1 MTLAQRMALV
11 STTSILAMMFPAAGF
26 AQPMPPAVADA
37 ASPSAI
43 EDIVVTARR
52 REENLEKVPV
62 SIAAINGDALR
73 QKNIVTPNDLQY
85 AVPGL
90 TLTGVQGSREDPPIS
105 MRGQGQTFGGAL
117 PGVQSYFNEVPIPGS
132 MSSLYDIENVQVL
145 KGPQGTLFGRNTT
158 GGAILYQAKRP
169 TDRLEG
175 YVAARIG
182 NLGYREIEGAL
193 NVPISEGIALRV
205 AGDIL
210 RRDGYTLDLT
220 TGRKLDNQHKD
231 NWRVSLRLKPGETIT
246 SDFVYQGYDVN
257 QNGGSLILYSA
268 PANGVISAF
277 FPQYQLQS
285 YFAQQL
291 ANGPRT
297 TWTVPGYPA
306 DFRRKNWLIANTTA
320 IELGSDIE
328 LKNIAGYQRTTRSLA
343 SNFIGIPQPVLFQAI
358 SERDPLNPNGEKGG
372 ASQFSDELHLSG
384 TSFDNALTWV
394 VGGSYIHEKPAG
406 VVSDTLGTLG
416 ASAANYRARI
426 NLQST
431 ITDDYGVFGQA
442 TLKFTDALSATAGI
456 RYSVNKQ
463 RLVFSSISQQLVN
476 RVGAGP
482 ASCGVV
488 GLPAA
493 TPVASCLLR
502 LRTETKKPSWNL
514 SLDYQVSPDLL
525 FYVASRRG
533 FKAGGFNASVADP
546 ARATYGAERITDYE
560 AGVKLNTRVSDDLAI
575 RINAAA
581 YASKVK
587 DIQRY
592 AFFVENG
599 VGQTVTRNAGDAKIN
614 GVELQATA
622 VVMRMFD
629 LSLNY
634 AYTDASITPLASIG
648 AGAGTSFA
656 GVPKHAGSGTILA
669 HLPIDSALGDATVSI
684 TGYRQSLMAFV
695 DNINTEPQA
704 FQGGYTLINLR
715 ADWKGLLGT
724 TIDAGLFMNNVG
736 KRLYAVDNVALNAG
750 LGASTRSYSV
760 PRTYGAEL
768 RYRF

>member
-1 MTLAQRMALV
+1 MTFSRMMTLV
-11 STTSILAMMFPAAGF
+11 STTCLFAVPALA
-26 AQPMPPAVADA
+26 QTPPAEDA
-37 ASPSAI
+37 ATSANGI
-43 EDIVVTARR
+43 EDIVVTVRR
-52 REENLEKVPV
+52 RAENLEKVPA

-73 QKNIVTPNDLQY
+73 QKAVVTPNDLQY

-132 MSSLYDIENVQVL
+132 MSSLYDIENIQIL

-169 TDRLEG
+169 TLGKFEG
-175 YVAARIG
+175 YAAARIG
-182 NLGYREIEGAL
+182 NLDYREIEGAL
-193 NVPISEGIALRV
+193 NVPIGEKVALRV
-205 AGDIL
+205 AGNIL
-210 RRDGYTLDLT
+210 RRDGYTRDLT
-220 TGRKLDNQHKD
+220 TGKKLDNQHKD
-231 NWRVSLRLKPGETIT
+231 NWRASLRLQPSETIT
-246 SDFVYQGYDVN
+246 SDFVYQGYNVD
-257 QNGGSLILYSA
+257 QNGGSLVLYSA
-268 PANGVISAF
+268 PATGLVSRL

-306 DFRRKNWLIANTTA
+306 DFKRKNWLFANTTA
-320 IELGSDIE
+320 IELGSEIE

-343 SNFIGIPQPVLFQAI
+343 SNFMGIPQPVLFQAI
-358 SERDPLNPNGEKGG
+358 SQADPLNPNGEKGG
-372 ASQFSDELHLSG
+372 ATQFSDELHLSG
-384 TSFDNALTWV
+384 KSLDDALTWV
-394 VGGSYIHEKPAG
+394 LGASYIHEKPAG

-426 NLQST
+426 NRQST
-431 ITDDYGVFGQA
+431 ITDDYGVFGQV
-442 TLKFTDALSATAGI
+442 TFKVSDQLSATAGL

-463 RLVFSSISQQLVN
+463 KLAFTSISQQLVN
-476 RVGAGP
+476 RVGTGP
-482 ASCGVV
+482 VTCGVV
-488 GLPAA
+488 GLPA
-493 TPVASCLLR
+493 TTTVDNCVLR
-502 LRTETKKPSWNL
+502 LQTNSKKPSWNL
-514 SLDYQVSPDLL
+514 SLDYQATPELL
-525 FYVASRRG
+525 LYVASRRG

-546 ARATYGAERITDYE
+546 ARAIYGPEQITDFEGGIKYN
-560 AGVKLNTRVSDDLAI
+560 GRVSDGLSI
-575 RINAAA
+575 RFNAAA
-581 YASKVK
+581 YTSKVK

-614 GVELQATA
+614 GIELQATA
-622 VVMRMFD
+622 VVVRLLEF
-629 LSLNY
+629 SLNY

-669 HLPIDSALGDATVSI
+669 HLPIDASLGDASLSI

-715 ADWKGLLGT
+715 ADWKGILGS
-724 TIDAGLFMNNVG
+724 TIDAGLFVNNVG
-736 KRLYAVDNVALNAG
+736 DRLYAVDNVALNGG